1 MVSEKDKIYFEIAGA
16 IAQLFKNSV
25 WTQRNHFKWLRYSN
39 NEIRLSRNRLFDIR
53 QIVKFTKENVPLIR
67 SIGLD
72 EFLSKANKLPLR
84 HRNLKEYPFKSIF
97 QFSQYLC
104 GYRAY
109 LISMVDTNCLQ
120 TSFQKELQRLIRKI
134 EAQILLLEQAL
145 PIRNSN

>member
-1 MVSEKDKIYFEIAGA
+1 MGSEMC
-16 IAQLFKNSV
+16 
-25 WTQRNHFKWLRYSN
+25 
-39 NEIRLSRNRLFDIR
+39 IRDR
-53 QIVKFTKENVPLIR
+53 IR

-72 EFLSKANKLPLR
+72 EFLSKANKLPLK